1 MLLAMQIVQ
10 DLCYTYLKTI
20 VEPHDSQ
27 NLLPGGV
34 NGAHTTPLVQQVVLE
49 NTCDQAHC
57 WQGLYGTSF

>member
-57 WQGLYGTSF
+57 